1 MNMKNFILFLSI
13 IWFSPSKAQVGINT
27 TSPNSAT
34 VLDVVSNSKGI
45 LIPRLSE
52 IERNTSLADND
63 PNTIPP
69 VGVANSSLS
78 VGTLIFNTTE
88 NRFEFWDGVVW
99 RQLFVATSSVAGND
113 GVVKINSGNGGLK
126 PEINLTGSG
135 NSYGAALQILYT
147 TPLVFANSPTTS
159 WPETTVPFP
168 GVTSNI
174 YTGNT
179 ASTQRWI
186 ENQINGQIHIWR
198 LIATVTSNS
207 NSTGSLKSTL
217 KNPDSGFEINS
228 ISVLPSGS
236 QGLSKVLTFYFY
248 TIADPESLGTG
259 KGYQLF
265 MESDVSCKVVVESF
279 TRISLFK
286 D

>member
-1 MNMKNFILFLSI
+1 MKNFILFLI
-13 IWFSPSKAQVGINT
+13 IIGWSPVKAQVGINT
-27 TSPNSAT
+27 STPNSAT

-45 LIPRLSE
+45 LIPRLTES
-52 IERNTSLADND
+52 ERNTSLADND
-63 PNTIPP
+63 PTTIPP
-69 VGVANSSLS
+69 IGVANTSLS
-78 VGTLIFNTTE
+78 AGTLIFNTTDK
-88 NRFEFWDGVVW
+88 RFEFWDGLVW
-99 RQLFVATSSVAGND
+99 RQLFVATSSIAGND

-126 PEINLTGSG
+126 PEINLSGSG
-135 NSYGAALQILYT
+135 NSYGTPLQILYS
-147 TPLVFANSPTTS
+147 TPLVFASSPTTS

-168 GVTSNI
+168 GETSNI
-174 YTGNT
+174 YTGST

-186 ENQINGQIHIWR
+186 ENKINGQVHIWR
-198 LIATVTSNS
+198 LIATVTSSS
-207 NSTGSLKSTL
+207 NSTGSLKASL

-236 QGLSKVLTFYFY
+236 QGLPKVLTFYFY

-265 MESDVSCKVVVESF
+265 VESDVSCKVIVESL
-279 TRISLFK
+279 TRVSLFK